1 MASLDELLAT
11 LLPGARVV
19 WPPDGF
25 GGEVSPP
32 TIGWVR
38 VMKARVPAFDALD
51 AGDLAIVPVSVLAV
65 VAAEP
70 AQSAAIVDLCRRAK
84 VGAILV
90 VEAEAEGDGGG
101 VTGPVPD
108 PLSALERTV
117 ADGGGPVL
125 VRASR
130 ADVAALERAVIG
142 FLVNRRAELDRQAAV
157 LEARLEALALEGVGP
172 AAMIGAIAEFLG
184 RPVALEDRRGEPLA
198 VHAPAD
204 LPDAAVAVA
213 RYHARPPGVRRGS
226 SGPRAAAHRVPLPV
240 AGGPAGSLA
249 LLGGRPI
256 AELERVVATRIAGL
270 LALGLARDDAV
281 RRAGDAARRSESL
294 PPGGPPWTVLV
305 ARQRA
310 ATPRSGGAGGG
321 GGGGG
326 DATAEATTDPVEHRE
341 AIRRDLRQLA
351 SARRLSLRGDADSL
365 ELRLVLAGDTADP
378 EASELAIRVAAFLG
392 RTAAISRPFSA
403 AHDRAAAEAEARAT
417 LEAVETL
424 PDPPPLARASRLGA
438 YRLLGSLH
446 HLADGRRQAQA
457 LLEPIMAGRSDV
469 RREHL
474 ATLRALLD
482 HPGTS
487 EAAEAL
493 GVHRNT
499 IAYRVRRIEALTG
512 WPLDDP
518 DLRLALSMALRLVPT
533 D

>member
-1 MASLDELLAT
+1 MAVLDELLAT
-11 LLPGARVV
+11 VLPGARVV

-25 GGEVSPP
+25 GGAVSPP

-38 VMKARVPAFDALD
+38 VMKARVPAFDALE
-51 AGDLAIVPVSVLAV
+51 AGDLAIVPATVLAV

-70 AQSAAIVDLCRRAK
+70 AQSAAIVELCRRAK

-90 VEAEAEGDGGG
+90 VEAEAEGDGIGR
-101 VTGPVPD
+101 PVPD

-117 ADGGGPVL
+117 VDRGGPVL

-172 AAMIGAIAEFLG
+172 TAMVGAIAEFLG

-204 LPDAAVAVA
+204 LPDAAAAVA
-213 RYHARPPGVRRGS
+213 RYHARPAGVRGGS
-226 SGPRAAAHRVPLPV
+226 SGPRTAAHRVSLPA

-249 LLGGRPI
+249 LLGERPI
-256 AELERVVATRIAGL
+256 AELERVVTTRIAGL

-281 RRAGDAARRSESL
+281 RRARDAARRSESL

-310 ATPRSGGAGGG
+310 ATPGSGAGGG
-321 GGGGG
+321 E
-326 DATAEATTDPVEHRE
+326 ATADPVEHRE

-351 SARRLSLRGDADSL
+351 PARRLSLRGDADSL
-365 ELRLVLAGDTADP
+365 EIRLVLAGDTADP
-378 EASELAIRVAAFLG
+378 ESSELATRVAAFLG

-403 AHDRAAAEAEARAT
+403 AHDRAAAEAEARTT
-417 LEAVETL
+417 LEAVEAL
-424 PDPPPLARASRLGA
+424 PDPPALAHASRLGA

-446 HLADGRRQAQA
+446 HLADGPRQAEA
-457 LLEPIMAGRSDV
+457 LLAPIMAGRPDV

-518 DLRLALSMALRLVPT
+518 DLRLALSLALRIVPT
-533 D
+533 A

>member
-11 LLPGARVV
+11 VLPGARVV

-38 VMKARVPAFDALD
+38 VMKARVPAFDALEAD
-51 AGDLAIVPVSVLAV
+51 DLAIVPASVLGV

-90 VEAEAEGDGGG
+90 VEAEAEGDAGG
-101 VTGPVPD
+101 VRGPVPD

-157 LEARLEALALEGVGP
+157 LEARLEALALEGAGP
-172 AAMIGAIAEFLG
+172 AAMVGAIAEFLG

-204 LPDAAVAVA
+204 LPDAAAAVA
-213 RYHARPPGVRRGS
+213 HYHARPPGVRRGP

-249 LLGGRPI
+249 LLGERPI

-281 RRAGDAARRSESL
+281 RRARDAARRSESL

-310 ATPRSGGAGGG
+310 TTPRSGGGGG
-321 GGGGG
+321 
-326 DATAEATTDPVEHRE
+326 ASTADPVEHRE

-378 EASELAIRVAAFLG
+378 EASELATRVAAFLG
-392 RTAAISRPFSA
+392 RTAAISRSFSA

-446 HLADGRRQAQA
+446 HLADGPRQAQA

-487 EAAEAL
+487 EAAESL